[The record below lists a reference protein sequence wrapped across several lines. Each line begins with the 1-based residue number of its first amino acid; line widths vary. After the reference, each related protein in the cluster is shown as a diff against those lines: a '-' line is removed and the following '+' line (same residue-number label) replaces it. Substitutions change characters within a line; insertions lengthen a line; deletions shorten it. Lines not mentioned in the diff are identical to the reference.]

1 MTPRYQANA
10 LDLEEAG
17 EEHRAKFIVGARLRY
32 LGPSDENPPS
42 GLEPGDIVTVAER
55 NEGLQVFGVEGGHGI
70 AVHGPR
76 GGTDVVWWYEVEL
89 VNTATAP
96 GV

>member
-1 MTPRYQANA
+1 MTLRYQANA

-17 EEHRAKFIVGARLRY
+17 EEHRPKFIVGARLCY
-32 LGPSDENPPS
+32 LGPSDENPPR

-55 NEGLQVFGVEGGHGI
+55 NDNTIESMGI
-70 AVHGPR
+70 AVHGLR
-76 GGTDVVWWYEVEL
+76 GGTDMVWWYEVEL
-89 VNTATAP
+89 VNTTPVP